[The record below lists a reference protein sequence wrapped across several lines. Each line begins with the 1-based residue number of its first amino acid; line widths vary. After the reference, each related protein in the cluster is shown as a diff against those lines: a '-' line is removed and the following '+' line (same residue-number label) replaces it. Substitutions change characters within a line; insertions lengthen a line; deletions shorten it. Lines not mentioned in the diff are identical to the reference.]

1 MARRAVFRAPW
12 ADAVRDG
19 ATALSTFL
27 STRTASVRALW
38 SRDRQPS
45 SLRDSRSPSF
55 WLAARRI
62 RAARFRVARRRVHH
76 RRHVRKYTEGE
87 LPADRSFYFRG
98 PGGALN
104 LRAANLNRFVE
115 LAEGVD
121 EPTWAFHLQRGDY
134 SAWLREMIKDPD
146 LATQV
151 AALEKVGDAP
161 AESRRRVLEALRARY
176 AV

>member
-1 MARRAVFRAPW
+1 V
-12 ADAVRDG
+12 
-19 ATALSTFL
+19 
-27 STRTASVRALW
+27 
-38 SRDRQPS
+38 
-45 SLRDSRSPSF
+45 
-55 WLAARRI
+55 
-62 RAARFRVARRRVHH
+62 ARFRVARRRVHH

-87 LPADRSFYFRG
+87 LPPDRSFYFRG

-104 LRAANLNRFVE
+104 LRAANLTRFVE

-121 EPTWAFHLQRGDY
+121 EPTWAYHLQRGDY